1 MKRSGHGGHPCQV
14 PDFSVI
20 ASGFSPFR
28 MMLTVGFSYATYVLL
43 SYIPSSASF
52 DSTLSCWI
60 LSKAF
65 STSIE
70 MVILFCPCWLN
81 HLSSHLPC
89 GSVPRTCCLLLL
101 RDSVGQASS
110 NPGLCMLQV
119 HNVLTLVIVIL
130 GSSIPTGCHLKYI

>member
-20 ASGFSPFR
+20 ASSFSPLR
-28 MMLTVGFSYATYVLL
+28 IMLTVGFSYTTFFLL
-43 SYIPSSASF
+43 SYIPSSTSF
-52 DSTLSCWI
+52 NSTLSCWI

-89 GSVPRTCCLLLL
+89 DSVPRTCCLLLL
-101 RDSVGQASS
+101 RDLAGQASS
-110 NPGLCMLQV
+110 NPALHTVQV
-119 HNVLTLVIVIL
+119 HNVLTLVIVTL
-130 GSSIPTGCHLKYI
+130 GSSIPTGCHLKYV